1 MVVTKKKRIVHKPLA
16 PEVSML
22 TGYELNGEPIKT
34 TRGRGRPPIIRNPDY
49 FPHET
54 KVSACALYC
63 LLGHV
68 PTVADRLAIP
78 EVKIREW
85 MKEQWW
91 SEVQTQV
98 MLESNNKLSSTIN
111 TVLDEA
117 LVMLEDRVVNGDCV
131 YLPEKIGKDGD
142 LISEEKT
149 VRVPLKARDLGQIFN
164 ALTHQR
170 QLMQDKPT
178 AITKTSST
186 EEKLNVLL
194 QNFAS
199 LGAGA
204 KVINGECEEVKE

>member
-1 MVVTKKKRIVHKPLA
+1 
-16 PEVSML
+16 
-22 TGYELNGEPIKT
+22 
-34 TRGRGRPPIIRNPDY
+34 
-49 FPHET
+49 
-54 KVSACALYC
+54 
-63 LLGHV
+63 
-68 PTVADRLAIP
+68 
-78 EVKIREW
+78 
-85 MKEQWW
+85 
-91 SEVQTQV
+91 